1 MYPHQHEGFNFLWEN
16 LAGTAELSGLKKL
29 DKPSGGGCII
39 SHAPGTGKTLL
50 TIVFIQSFLKKFP
63 KCCPL
68 IVAPA
73 TMLLT
78 WEAEFKKW
86 QVGFSFDNL
95 NNSENM
101 RNERINRNF
110 RQIRDFTRETKIRSW
125 SSGGIV
131 LGVSYSLFQKLV
143 GNKNKKNM
151 VSRKIGNLLLDI
163 PELVVLD
170 EGHTPRNQT
179 SNIWNTL
186 LKLKTKNRVIL
197 SGTPFQNNFRELFNT
212 LRLVRPA
219 MAIKLEK
226 EKVFADMIQPRNKK
240 KASDKSTSKDI
251 AKLKKIIS
259 PFVHVHKGH
268 ILEDNLPGLKQS
280 VVILNPFPLQKS
292 FIENLGDL
300 PKTFEYEHKV
310 ALVSVHPSLI
320 LHSSLSEKDENL
332 MNKQELKKVRLC
344 PDVGVKTKFVVELI
358 RLSVSLNEKV
368 LIFSQYIRPL
378 KLLNEQITHTF
389 AWNVGKEVMMLKG
402 GLHQKDRQMIINEFN
417 DPNSKAKVLLAST
430 KTCSEGIHLVG
441 ASRVVLLDVD
451 WNPAVEKQAIS
462 RAYRLGQKKVVHTY
476 HLMVAGTTEEEKY
489 DVQVEK
495 GRLAEMVFSSSGEEP
510 KNKHAFELNDVILEE
525 MVVHPKLKDMFK
537 KIKYPEN

>member
-1 MYPHQHEGFNFLWEN
+1 MSLYEQQVATIPRV
-16 LAGTAELSGLKKL
+16 KKL
-29 DKPSGGGCII
+29 QLQPPKKICQIQAKDGTILYGALYKPDEEMFG
-39 SHAPGTGKTLL
+39 PPPYK
-50 TIVFIQSFLKKFP
+50 
-63 KCCPL
+63 
-68 IVAPA
+68 
-73 TMLLT
+73 TMLSVYGGPGIQLIT
-78 WEAEFKKW
+78 YSWAN
-86 QVGFSFDNL
+86 VVD
-95 NNSENM
+95 M
-101 RNERINRNF
+101 RA
-110 RQIRDFTRETKIRSW
+110 
-125 SSGGIV
+125 
-131 LGVSYSLFQKLV
+131 
-143 GNKNKKNM
+143 
-151 VSRKIGNLLLDI
+151 
-163 PELVVLD
+163 
-170 EGHTPRNQT
+170 
-179 SNIWNTL
+179 
-186 LKLKTKNRVIL
+186 
-197 SGTPFQNNFRELFNT
+197 RELFNT

-240 KASDKSTSKDI
+240 KASDKSNSKDI

-292 FIENLGDL
+292 LIENLGDL

-344 PDVGVKTKFVVELI
+344 PDVGVKTKFVMELI
-358 RLSVSLNEKV
+358 RLGVSLNEHV

-389 AWNVGKEVMMLKG
+389 GWNVGKEVMMLKG
-402 GLHQKDRQMIINEFN
+402 GLHQKDRQMIINKFN

-430 KTCSEGIHLVG
+430 KTYSEGIHLVG

-451 WNPAVEKQAIS
+451 WNLAVEKQAIS

-476 HLMVAGTTEEEKY
+476 HLMVVGTTEEEKY
-489 DVQVEK
+489 DVQVER
-495 GRLAEMVFSSSGEEP
+495 GWLDEMVFYSSDEEP
-510 KNKHAFELNDVILEE
+510 KNKHAFELEKRTEYEENSRTSFSQAGEDDAGALDRNVNLVEYLE
-525 MVVHPKLKDMFK
+525 F
-537 KIKYPEN
+537 